1 MHAQNKIIAGILA
14 HVFVEI
20 VKTII
25 DDLVTGRDKNVSV
38 TESVNANVT
47 NTITTNVASTVWI
60 NSDVRCK
67 WIVLFCTLF

>member
-47 NTITTNVASTVWI
+47 NTITTNVASTV
-60 NSDVRCK
+60 
-67 WIVLFCTLF
+67 